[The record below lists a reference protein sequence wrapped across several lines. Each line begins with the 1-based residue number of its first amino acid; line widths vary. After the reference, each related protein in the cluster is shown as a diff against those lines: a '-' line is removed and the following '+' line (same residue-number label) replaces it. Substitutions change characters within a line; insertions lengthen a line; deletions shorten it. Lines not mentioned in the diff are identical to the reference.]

1 LANELKYDK
10 NSLIYMKQIHS
21 DIVHVVNNNDNFYN
35 PPTCDALITNKIN
48 TPLMVMVADCSP
60 ILFYDTEKK
69 IIAVAHA
76 GRAGAFKNII
86 KNVINSFKDE
96 FNSNVTNIHVSV
108 GPSILSCC
116 YEVGSEIYHEAVELN
131 LEYAMHKKDG
141 SFYLDISKILRTQLL
156 NCGVQKEHLEISNEC
171 TCCKND
177 TYFSYR
183 ANSKTGRF
191 AGIVVLVD

>member
-1 LANELKYDK
+1 MKFYHSTILNNISNLKSVFTTKYSGNLAFHVNDDKRVVKNNHNRLANELKYDK

-76 GRAGAFKNII
+76 GRAGAFKNIP
-86 KNVINSFKDE
+86 KNVINSF
-96 FNSNVTNIHVSV
+96 
-108 GPSILSCC
+108 LSA
-116 YEVGSEIYHEAVELN
+116 ED
-131 LEYAMHKKDG
+131 KK
-141 SFYLDISKILRTQLL
+141 F
-156 NCGVQKEHLEISNEC
+156 
-171 TCCKND
+171 
-177 TYFSYR
+177 F
-183 ANSKTGRF
+183 
-191 AGIVVLVD
+191 